1 MALLGLKLEEGA
13 EADGATKVD
22 GAPSEVV
29 QLLKARQRPEA
40 KPGRDLTAPRTKERK
55 RANLRTSRK
64 KESNP

>member
-13 EADGATKVD
+13 EADDATKVD

-40 KPGRDLTAPRTKERK
+40 KPGRELTAPRTKERK
-55 RANLRTSRK
+55 AIQLAYFRK
-64 KESNP
+64 KNQNP